1 MINHNKIPPLARITT
16 AAVEGVWHNFSWGKE
31 LFVNE
36 PFLHK
41 ISTLKKVRPVPCF
54 PDFIFCQIFSIVKS
68 GMFLYAVRL
77 WKWPGALEK
86 KCASCFNTCCIV
98 PGWRPPTTAISSRSD
113 LEGEKSFILQYS
125 VILLLEFYVFYPVL

>member
-54 PDFIFCQIFSIVKS
+54 PDFIFVKFSQLLNQV
-68 GMFLYAVRL
+68 
-77 WKWPGALEK
+77 
-86 KCASCFNTCCIV
+86 CFFTLLDCGN
-98 PGWRPPTTAISSRSD
+98 D
-113 LEGEKSFILQYS
+113 LEH
-125 VILLLEFYVFYPVL
+125 